1 MFWKSGNEKTF
12 EKKLERLVTK
22 GLLQRVDH
30 IGRIRFFQLTHQGFL
45 RFRQGLDGFREEG
58 FASEN
63 LWHDFLTLSLQL
75 GLWSAARPSGVEIVT
90 EQDIRRFYRN
100 ELPHW
105 LPSTELHRS
114 DGLTRFKRG
123 SEYKIVSFEVEI
135 SRKAVDRYDP
145 VCQYYQKNTDIDF
158 VVWMIRDSTLMKV
171 IQERIILS
179 ADSLNRH
186 GFILV
191 EDFKTKFWDAAVLMH
206 QKGSVKFVDLMSD
219 LVSLPVETIS
229 ETCRES
235 ITLNFEKMLS
245 SN

>member
-1 MFWKSGNEKTF
+1 MFWKSGSEKTF

-22 GLLQRVDH
+22 GLLQRVEH

-58 FASEN
+58 FASES
-63 LWHDFLTLSLQL
+63 LWHDFLTLALQL

-100 ELPHW
+100 ELPYW

-114 DGLTRFKRG
+114 DGFTRFKG
-123 SEYKIVSFEVEI
+123 SSEHKIVSFEVEI

-145 VCQYYQKNTDIDF
+145 VCQYYQKNTDIDL
-158 VVWMIRDSTLMKV
+158 VVWLIRDLTLMKV

-186 GFILV
+186 GFILL
-191 EDFKTKFWDAAVLMH
+191 EDFKTNFWDAEVLMH
-206 QKGSVKFVDLMSD
+206 QKGSIKFVNLMSE

-229 ETCRES
+229 EACRENL
-235 ITLNFEKMLS
+235 TLNFEKILS
-245 SN
+245 SI